1 MEVDSMALALVPKA
15 LSKAALKSLMRK
27 AHEAGMAAGKAAMPP
42 TMVVSRRADPLNDA
56 SPVVKEWIVPDGPC
70 GFASVTIRPAN
81 SRAAKVMAEVFD
93 GKFGGRASRNSYS
106 GGMMLWVYEFNQ
118 SLVRK
123 EAYARAFAEVL
134 RDAGI
139 ERVSSDS
146 RMD

>member
-1 MEVDSMALALVPKA
+1 MALALAPKS
-15 LSKAALKSLMRK
+15 LSKSALVALMRK
-27 AHEAGMAAGKAAMPP
+27 AHEAGMAAGTAAMPP
-42 TMVVSRRADPLNDA
+42 TMIVSKHANPMDDS

-106 GGMMLWVYEFNQ
+106 GGMMLWIYEFNQ

-123 EAYARAFAEVL
+123 EAYAHAFADTL
-134 RDAGI
+134 RNAGI
-139 ERVSSDS
+139 DRVSSDS

>member
-1 MEVDSMALALVPKA
+1 MALAL
-15 LSKAALKSLMRK
+15 SKTALKSLMRK

-42 TMVVSRRADPLNDA
+42 TMIVSKHANPLDD
-56 SPVVKEWIVPDGPC
+56 SSRVVKEWIVPDGPC

-106 GGMMLWVYEFNQ
+106 GGMMLWIYEFNQ
-118 SLVRK
+118 SMVRK
-123 EAYARAFAEVL
+123 EAYAHAFAEVL
-134 RDAGI
+134 RNAGI
-139 ERVSSDS
+139 ERVHSES